1 MSKKSL
7 SHLAGVL
14 FCLLTLSFL
23 GDCFD
28 LSVFV
33 RWFAVFAVVAK
44 AGRETFPLGLCAIR
58 LSLAERT

>member
-33 RWFAVFAVVAK
+33 RWFAVFAVDAE
-44 AGRETFPLGLCAIR
+44 AEEQLFLLGTCA
-58 LSLAERT
+58 L